1 MSERQFSS
9 ENLRFATSDMY
20 RNRIGGYR
28 AGQEL
33 GIIRLES
40 LMNGF

>member
-20 RNRIGGYR
+20 RNRIG
-28 AGQEL
+28 AGIAL
-33 GIIRLES
+33 GKS
-40 LMNGF
+40 WVSSG